1 MRLLEHGALALSAQ
15 ADVAESVRAWESG
28 DISSVIFLPSPAR
41 SRWSP
46 REHGITFRQ
55 PTGAWS
61 LERFEEFKAKQQ
73 PLWSLFGQLL
83 VCAGRSPHQRRS
95 RRDST
100 PLHSRRHSR
109 HAPSLQFACCFRL
122 VRIRFCV
129 LARSTL
135 RALRRRRDG
144 CRRWWKLLQLRT
156 RRFSRPRSSH
166 YFTRMSTVLGSF
178 PQVRATSARS
188 RMASTPRLS
197 TRQAPAA
204 SAHAFT
210 SWSSRSAA
218 CTMPSCCAP
227 VTCRC
232 WTIWPRSGAGPS
244 LSCPPLSPPA
254 RPEPEAHMSAETQG
268 YSLVLYAM
276 PTV

>member
-197 TRQAPAA
+197 TRQAPGGVCARLHVLVIPKRRLYNAVLLRASDVPLLDHMASVGRRSLPLLPAA
-204 SAHAFT
+204 
-210 SWSSRSAA
+210 
-218 CTMPSCCAP
+218 
-227 VTCRC
+227 VT
-232 WTIWPRSGAGPS
+232 TGP
-244 LSCPPLSPPA
+244 P
-254 RPEPEAHMSAETQG
+254 
-268 YSLVLYAM
+268 
-276 PTV
+276 